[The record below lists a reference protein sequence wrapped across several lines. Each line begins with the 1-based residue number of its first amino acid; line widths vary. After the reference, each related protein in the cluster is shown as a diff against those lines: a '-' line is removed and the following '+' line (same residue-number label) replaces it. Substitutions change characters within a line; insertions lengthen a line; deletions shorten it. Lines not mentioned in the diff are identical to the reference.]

1 MEKDR
6 QIEIKNAYCQLI
18 VDLGFD
24 YDGYNSVEGLKS
36 LIDTLVD
43 YAQKAITNDDMS
55 VVYVGDDGHKE
66 NILMEKLGV

>member
-55 VVYVGDDGHKE
+55 VIYVSDDGHKE